1 MSFIPTLLTTAAG
14 SAQGAGGQ
22 MDAMG
27 GTFGM
32 LVPLILIFAIMY
44 FLMIRPQQKKQ
55 KETQKMIDAIK
66 KGDKVVTIG
75 GIHGIVSSV
84 KENTLVIKVDDNT
97 RIEFNRTAIATVV
110 TDKPATDGKDVTESK
125 NSEVTE
131 K

>member
-1 MSFIPTLLTTAAG
+1 MSFIHTLLTTAAG
-14 SAQGAGGQ
+14 GAQGAGQ

-32 LVPLILIFAIMY
+32 LIPLILIFAIMY

-84 KENTLVIKVDDNT
+84 KENTLVIKVDDNA
-97 RIEFNRTAIATVV
+97 RIEFNRTAIASVV
-110 TDKPATDGKDVTESK
+110 TDKPASDGKNVTESK

>member
-1 MSFIPTLLTTAAG
+1 MSFIPLLQAGATSSQTLM
-14 SAQGAGGQ
+14 SV
-22 MDAMG
+22 
-27 GTFGM
+27 
-32 LVPLILIFAIMY
+32 VPFILIIAIFY
-44 FLMIRPQQKKQ
+44 FFIIRPQNKKQ

-84 KENTLVIKVDDNT
+84 KENTLVIKVDDNA
-97 RIEFNRTAIATVV
+97 RIEFNRTAIASVV
-110 TDKPATDGKDVTESK
+110 TDKPASDGKNVTESK

>member
-1 MSFIPTLLTTAAG
+1 MSFIPIFLTTAAG
-14 SAQGAGGQ
+14 GAQGTEQ
-22 MDAMG
+22 MGAMG

-32 LVPLILIFAIMY
+32 LIPLILIFAIMY
-44 FLMIRPQQKKQ
+44 FLMIRPQQKRQ

-66 KGDKVVTIG
+66 KGDKVITIG

-84 KENTLVIKVDDNT
+84 KEKTLVIKVDDNT
-97 RIEFNRTAIATVV
+97 RIEFNRTAIASVV
-110 TDKPATDGKDVTESK
+110 TDKPATAGNDTVVSQ

>member
-14 SAQGAGGQ
+14 GAQGAGQ

-32 LVPLILIFAIMY
+32 LIPLILIFAIMY

-110 TDKPATDGKDVTESK
+110 TDKPASDGKDVTESK

>member
-1 MSFIPTLLTTAAG
+1 MSLIPTLLTTAAG
-14 SAQGAGGQ
+14 GAQGAGQ

-32 LVPLILIFAIMY
+32 LIPLILIFAIMY

-84 KENTLVIKVDDNT
+84 KENTLVIKVDDNA
-97 RIEFNRTAIATVV
+97 RIEFNRTAIASVV
-110 TDKPATDGKDVTESK
+110 TDKPASDGKNVTESK